1 MMPRSVRLLNSIPAM
16 EQSPPDPSET
26 AVVIDALRATTSM
39 VAALAAGAR
48 AIWPCREVD
57 EARQWA
63 SLKSGALLAGERQ
76 GLPLPGFDFGNSP
89 AEFTASR
96 LAGRELVFTTS
107 NGTRAILACASAK
120 CVMLAAMTNL
130 RAVVKRLVAEPRIVI
145 ACAGAND
152 CESLEDLLVAGA
164 IIQRLRVALG
174 GAKDAEYGTSELAS
188 SGMRDHVFGERRT
201 GDGGEVERARCLW
214 LEHSRSP
221 RELEAAFHA
230 SPGGRHLHEI
240 GMQADIPLSLE
251 IDRFDLVPIFVAA
264 TKCVT
269 AGGE

>member
-1 MMPRSVRLLNSIPAM
+1 
-16 EQSPPDPSET
+16 
-26 AVVIDALRATTSM
+26 
-39 VAALAAGAR
+39 
-48 AIWPCREVD
+48 
-57 EARQWA
+57 
-63 SLKSGALLAGERQ
+63 LLAGERQ

-96 LAGRELVFTTS
+96 LAARELVFTTS
-107 NGTRAILACASAK
+107 NGTRAILACASAR
-120 CVMLAAMTNL
+120 CVMLAALTNL
-130 RAVVKRLVAEPRIVI
+130 QAVVNRLVDEPQVVI

-164 IIQRLRVALG
+164 IIERLRVLRGGSGTGEAKVAGDPRIERCADRG
-174 GAKDAEYGTSELAS
+174 GAGIDSDA
-188 SGMRDHVFGERRT
+188 
-201 GDGGEVERARCLW
+201 ERARQLW
-214 LEHSRSP
+214 LKHSRSP
-221 RELEAAFHA
+221 VELEAAFHA

-251 IDRFDLVPIFVAA
+251 IDRFDLVPIFAAA

>member
-1 MMPRSVRLLNSIPAM
+1 M
-16 EQSPPDPSET
+16 
-26 AVVIDALRATTSM
+26 VIDALRATTSM

-63 SLKSGALLAGERQ
+63 AMKSGSLLAGERQ

-96 LAGRELVFTTS
+96 MAGRELVFTTS

-120 CVMLAAMTNL
+120 CVMLAALTNL
-130 RAVVKRLVAEPRIVI
+130 QAVVNRLVNEPQVVI

-164 IIQRLRVALG
+164 IVERLRVARG
-174 GAKDAEYGTSELAS
+174 RS
-188 SGMRDHVFGERRT
+188 RT
-201 GDGGEVERARCLW
+201 GDAKVESEPRIERCTDRDGATIDADAERARQLW
-214 LEHSRSP
+214 LAHSCSAG
-221 RELEAAFHA
+221 ELAAAFHA

-251 IDRFDLVPIFVAA
+251 IDRFDLVPMFSAA
-264 TKCVT
+264 TKCIT